1 MAPPPSRPPNSK
13 IVAAI
18 DQLHH
23 DADAWRAC
31 AEQLKTCS
39 GMAYVLSLGGYEF
52 SYAADKAGLQRT
64 YTQLQQK
71 LVALCNEAALNFI
84 LVGTALDQAAN
95 GYDSDERAAVH
106 ELRRAW

>member
-1 MAPPPSRPPNSK
+1 MAPPPSNT

-18 DQLHH
+18 DQLHR
-23 DADAWRAC
+23 DADAWRTC

-39 GMAYVLSLGGYEF
+39 GVADGLSLGGYEF

-71 LVALCNEAALNFI
+71 LVTLSNEAALNFI
-84 LVGTALDQAAN
+84 LVGAALDQAAS